1 MVLVGRFVQG
11 LGTAGVVVLA
21 LAGCGSQCDRHP
33 DEPPTVYD
41 GGATDQREHVYTSS
55 EASGP
60 FLDFPPGRTY
70 RFMHHLG
77 GTPRELLVY
86 FAFSPNPV
94 PQQENG
100 TGAASGFVPASG
112 NQATFQNVGPEFV
125 DLRNDTCSDVFV
137 MVVLAAPE
145 LAGPSDAGPPDASG
159 DSAP

>member
-1 MVLVGRFVQG
+1 MSHVGR
-11 LGTAGVVVLA
+11 LA
-21 LAGCGSQCDRHP
+21 LPWGAALLAALGSAACGSQCDRHP

-41 GGATDQREHVYTSS
+41 GGKTDQRAHVYMSS
-55 EASGP
+55 LPSGP
-60 FLDFPPGRTY
+60 WLDFPPGRTY

-77 GTPRELLVY
+77 GTPSIWLAY

-100 TGAASGFVPASG
+100 TGAAAGFAPGAG
-112 NQATFQNVGPEFV
+112 NQATFQNIGPDFV

-137 MVVLAAPE
+137 LVVLAAPV
-145 LAGPSDAGPPDASG
+145 LFGSTDAGTRDASG